1 MRDAPTAGAR
11 SGWRFYGPYPGASI
25 DSAGMLRSRS
35 YLTRTTVSLRSVTEG
50 GPLDGPKVD
59 TMIVVRIAFAC
70 TMLLVLT
77 PACGL
82 LSSRHPASSDSAAP
96 TKVLVEVESHNW
108 SDITVYLLAGGLPQ
122 RLGMVSALSSATFDF
137 PSQRLTT
144 SGGVRL
150 RALPVAGKPFTTETI
165 LVYPG
170 QVITWTLEN
179 HLDAS
184 SFSVY

>member
-1 MRDAPTAGAR
+1 
-11 SGWRFYGPYPGASI
+11 
-25 DSAGMLRSRS
+25 ML
-35 YLTRTTVSLRSVTEG
+35 LL
-50 GPLDGPKVD
+50 
-59 TMIVVRIAFAC
+59 VRIALAGAA
-70 TMLLVLT
+70 LLTLT
-77 PACGL
+77 PGCGL
-82 LSSRHPASSDSAAP
+82 VSSRHPSSSNSAARS
-96 TKVLVEVESHNW
+96 KVLVEVESHNW
-108 SDITVYLLAGGLPQ
+108 SDITVYLLAGGLPH

-137 PSQRLTT
+137 PSHRLNT

-184 SFSVY
+184 SLSVY

>member
-1 MRDAPTAGAR
+1 
-11 SGWRFYGPYPGASI
+11 
-25 DSAGMLRSRS
+25 ML
-35 YLTRTTVSLRSVTEG
+35 L
-50 GPLDGPKVD
+50 
-59 TMIVVRIAFAC
+59 VVRIALAG
-70 TMLLVLT
+70 TALLALT
-77 PACGL
+77 SGCGL
-82 LSSRHPASSDSAAP
+82 FSSRPPSSSDSAAP

-137 PSQRLTT
+137 PSHRLNT
-144 SGGVRL
+144 SAGVRL

-184 SFSVY
+184 SLSVY

>member
-1 MRDAPTAGAR
+1 MFVAR
-11 SGWRFYGPYPGASI
+11 I
-25 DSAGMLRSRS
+25 TL
-35 YLTRTTVSLRSVTEG
+35 
-50 GPLDGPKVD
+50 
-59 TMIVVRIAFAC
+59 AC
-70 TMLLVLT
+70 TVLLALA
-77 PACGL
+77 PGCGL
-82 LSSRHPASSDSAAP
+82 LSSRNQSSSDPVAG
-96 TKVLVEVESHNW
+96 TKVLVEVESHHW
-108 SDITVYLLAGGLPQ
+108 SDITVYLMAGGLPQ

-137 PSQRLTT
+137 SSQWLNT

>member
-1 MRDAPTAGAR
+1 
-11 SGWRFYGPYPGASI
+11 
-25 DSAGMLRSRS
+25 ML
-35 YLTRTTVSLRSVTEG
+35 L
-50 GPLDGPKVD
+50 
-59 TMIVVRIAFAC
+59 VVRIALAG
-70 TMLLVLT
+70 TVLLALT
-77 PACGL
+77 PGCGL
-82 LSSRHPASSDSAAP
+82 FSSRPPSSSDSAAR

-137 PSQRLTT
+137 PSHRLNT
-144 SGGVRL
+144 SAGVRL

-184 SFSVY
+184 SLSVY

>member
-1 MRDAPTAGAR
+1 M
-11 SGWRFYGPYPGASI
+11 
-25 DSAGMLRSRS
+25 
-35 YLTRTTVSLRSVTEG
+35 
-50 GPLDGPKVD
+50 
-59 TMIVVRIAFAC
+59 
-70 TMLLVLT
+70 
-77 PACGL
+77 
-82 LSSRHPASSDSAAP
+82 
-96 TKVLVEVESHNW
+96 EVESHSW

-122 RLGMVSALSSATFDF
+122 RLGMVSALSSASFDF
-137 PSQRLTT
+137 PSQRLNT

>member
-1 MRDAPTAGAR
+1 
-11 SGWRFYGPYPGASI
+11 
-25 DSAGMLRSRS
+25 MLWSRS
-35 YLTRTTVSLRSVTEG
+35 YLMRTTVSLRSVTEG